1 MAVIIPVVSKFDSR
15 GLKEAQSGF
24 AQLGSSLK
32 GILGAAS
39 LTIGLS
45 GVVNVLKESATAAI
59 GDVKSQALLAN
70 QLRNTVGASDAQVA
84 AVEASI
90 KAMQMQAAVA
100 DDDIR
105 PAFASLVR
113 ATGDVTQATSLTSL
127 ALDVA
132 AGTGKDLGAVSLALG
147 KAVNGSTTSLLK
159 LVPSI
164 KGASN
169 PMGELASQFAGAAAE
184 AAKNDPIQRL
194 TVVMGE
200 LQEQLGTYLLPA
212 LEDFAGFLAD
222 SATQDSITW
231 MIDEFGAWTKQMGL
245 AADGVFYLGDQI
257 NSFFKTISGGFE
269 QTPFTDFL
277 SGLADRAMLAL
288 NPLQKLINILQQYG
302 LIAKSQEVVVSWPK
316 ISKGLTANEK
326 FLLEQSLKTP
336 TKPGPKGDPN
346 AAAKK
351 AADARAAIA
360 KAVAAANAEM
370 AKAAEEAMATYR
382 EQMVAYSEQVTAVND
397 YKNSLLG
404 LTDAIKPLA
413 FEEKVLGRFAQA
425 SADSFDAIAANIKEN
440 SKMFYDGGKS
450 LLAYVAKE
458 RVAIEQLAAQ
468 RDALAEKYSLAKA
481 VKTDIE
487 AAIKSFGNIT
497 NLLDKQSTQ
506 VTETMTTVV
515 DGIQLTRSKLVE
527 QTTTSNIVA
536 NFQAILDKT
545 RAFAVSLKRLRE
557 LGLDQNLYK
566 QIVDAGVDAGG
577 QTAEAI
583 LAGGSDTVGSLNS
596 IFKDLNSV
604 GADIG
609 EQTAQVMYGAGID
622 LTNGLLEGIKSKD
635 QELIDQAKAMAKAFS
650 DAFNMELSLNLA
662 SPTAP
667 VMPGFGI
674 DATDFIPGYG
684 RVSSTGTNPSGGNV
698 YNIKVEA
705 GLIANKQEI
714 PSMIVDALGTYTKQ
728 SGAGGLTRVLGL

>member
-1 MAVIIPVVSKFDSR
+1 MAVIVPIVSKFDDR
-15 GLKEAQSGF
+15 GLKKAQSEFGK
-24 AQLGSSLK
+24 LGSSMK
-32 GILGAAS
+32 GLLGAAG
-39 LTIGLS
+39 LTVGLS
-45 GVVNVLKESATAAI
+45 SVANVLKESAAAAI
-59 GDVKSQALLAN
+59 DDVKSQALLAN
-70 QLRNTVGASDAQVA
+70 QLRNTVGASDAQIA
-84 AVEASI
+84 SVEASI
-90 KAMQMQAAVA
+90 KSMQNQAAVA
-100 DDDIR
+100 DDVIR

-113 ATGDVTQATSLTSL
+113 ATGDVGQATKLTSL

-169 PMGELASQFAGAAAE
+169 PMGELTKQFNGAAQ
-184 AAKNDPIQRL
+184 AAANNDPIQQL
-194 TVVMGE
+194 SIVMGE
-200 LQEQLGTYLLPA
+200 LQEQIGTYLLPA
-212 LEDFAGFLAD
+212 MKNLATYLTSDEFAGAVD
-222 SATQDSITW
+222 SAFKGFDKIFDAVDVLT
-231 MIDEFGAWTKQMGL
+231 GAVPLLGKAFDGL
-245 AADGVFYLGDQI
+245 GKELSDGNWVKFIPIIGAYVDI
-257 NSFFKTISGGFE
+257 
-269 QTPFTDFL
+269 L
-277 SGLADRAMLAL
+277 SGLKPKAATGASVLD
-288 NPLQKLINILQQYG
+288 QYKYNTG
-302 LIAKSQEVVVSWPK
+302 QFGKKTTGGKEGPTGPSAAEV
-316 ISKGLTANEK
+316 
-326 FLLEQSLKTP
+326 
-336 TKPGPKGDPN
+336 
-346 AAAKK
+346 AAKK
-351 AADARAAIA
+351 AAAERAAIA

-370 AKAAEEAMATYR
+370 AKAAEEAMASFS
-382 EQMVAYSEQVTAVND
+382 EQVIAYSEQVAAVNE
-397 YKNSLLG
+397 YKNSLLD
-404 LTDAIKPLA
+404 LTDAVKPLA

-425 SADSFDAIAANIKEN
+425 SADSFDAIAANIREN
-440 SKMFYDGGKS
+440 SKMFLDGGAS

-458 RVAIEQLAAQ
+458 RVAIERLAAQ
-468 RDALAEKYSLAKA
+468 RDELAEKYSLAKA
-481 VKTDIE
+481 VKTDVE

-497 NLLDKQSTQ
+497 GLLTKQSTM

-515 DGIQLTRSKLVE
+515 DGIQMTRSKLVE
-527 QTTTSNIVA
+527 QTTTSDIVA

-545 RAFAVSLKRLRE
+545 KAFAASLKKLRE

-604 GADIG
+604 GAEIG

-635 QELIDQAKAMAKAFS
+635 QELIDQARSMAQAFS
-650 DAFNMELSLNLA
+650 QAFNMELALNLA
-662 SPTAP
+662 APTAP

-684 RVSSTGTNPSGGNV
+684 RVSSTGNNPAGQNV

-714 PSMIVDALGTYTKQ
+714 PAMIVDALGTYTRQ

>member
-1 MAVIIPVVSKFDSR
+1 MAGGIKAVIATQFDAT
-15 GLKEAQSGF
+15 GVNKAIKEF
-24 AQLGSSLK
+24 NKLGGSLK
-32 GILGAAS
+32 GIAGSLGIGLGLGAITSGLNEAAKAAS
-39 LTIGLS
+39 NDAKGQI
-45 GVVNVLKESATAAI
+45 
-59 GDVKSQALLAN
+59 LLAQ
-70 QLRNTVGASDAQVA
+70 QLRNTADATDSQIAS
-84 AVEASI
+84 VENAISKMSIAS
-90 KAMQMQAAVA
+90 AVA
-100 DDDIR
+100 DDQLR
-105 PAFASLVR
+105 PAMASLVR
-113 ATGDVTQATSLTSL
+113 ATGDVTKAQDLLSLS
-127 ALDVA
+127 LDVSA
-132 AGTGKDLGAVSLALG
+132 ATGKDLNAVSLAIG
-147 KAVNGSTTSLLK
+147 KAVTGQTTALFRMIPGLKGSSDFMAK
-159 LVPSI
+159 LRDETQ
-164 KGASN
+164 GMA
-169 PMGELASQFAGAAAE
+169 EAAGAA
-184 AAKNDPIQRL
+184 DPYAQI
-194 TVVMGE
+194 TVIFDE
-200 LQEQLGTYLLPA
+200 LQEQIGTYLLPA
-212 LEDFAGFLAD
+212 MKDLSKYLQSEEFAGAID
-222 SATQDSITW
+222 SAFKGFDKIFSAVDVLTKSIPGLGQVFDGLGSSLANGNWVKFIPILGTY
-231 MIDEFGAWTKQMGL
+231 IDLLSKLNPKAATGGSVLDQYKYNTGQYGKKTTGGKKGPTDAQLKA
-245 AADGVFYLGDQI
+245 AAD
-257 NSFFKTISGGFE
+257 
-269 QTPFTDFL
+269 
-277 SGLADRAMLAL
+277 
-288 NPLQKLINILQQYG
+288 
-302 LIAKSQEVVVSWPK
+302 
-316 ISKGLTANEK
+316 
-326 FLLEQSLKTP
+326 
-336 TKPGPKGDPN
+336 
-346 AAAKK
+346 AAKK
-351 AADARAAIA
+351 AAAERAAIA
-360 KAVAAANAEM
+360 KAIAAANAEM

-545 RAFAVSLKRLRE
+545 KAFAVSLKKLRE

-583 LAGGSDTVGSLNS
+583 LAGGSDTVRSLNS
-596 IFKDLNSV
+596 IFKDLNAV